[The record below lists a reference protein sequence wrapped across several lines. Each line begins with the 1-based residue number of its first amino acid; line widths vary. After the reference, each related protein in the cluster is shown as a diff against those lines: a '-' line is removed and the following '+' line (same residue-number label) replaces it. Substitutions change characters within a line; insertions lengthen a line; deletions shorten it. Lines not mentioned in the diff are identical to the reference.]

1 MSGTEEMVDAEEV
14 KIDVVVPIKV
24 RDLSSEFDLLDTYVI
39 SELKKIGVWVASPDT
54 TVDQDIACLLYTSD
68 AADE

>member
-24 RDLSSEFDLLDTYVI
+24 RDLSSEFDLLDT
-39 SELKKIGVWVASPDT
+39 
-54 TVDQDIACLLYTSD
+54 
-68 AADE
+68 